1 MNNVGKEAFLIWITG
16 LSGSGK
22 TILGKKVYEALKK
35 KYKNIIFLDGDDFR
49 EILGNDLS
57 HSQKDRL
64 ENAKRIHKMCKFLV
78 SQNINVICATMSL
91 YSEIHE
97 LNRKEIKT
105 YFEVFIEC
113 NIHELI
119 KRNQKEL
126 YSEALEGKRNDVVG
140 INLSYD
146 KPQNCELIIE
156 NSEKNNL
163 EQKVK
168 KVLNL
173 VEEYK

>member
-1 MNNVGKEAFLIWITG
+1 MNNVEKEAFLIWITG

-22 TILGKKVYEALKK
+22 TILGKKVYEELKK

-97 LNRKEIKT
+97 LNRKEIKN
-105 YFEVFIEC
+105 YFEVFIKC
-113 NIHELI
+113 NIQELI

-168 KVLNL
+168 KVLKL